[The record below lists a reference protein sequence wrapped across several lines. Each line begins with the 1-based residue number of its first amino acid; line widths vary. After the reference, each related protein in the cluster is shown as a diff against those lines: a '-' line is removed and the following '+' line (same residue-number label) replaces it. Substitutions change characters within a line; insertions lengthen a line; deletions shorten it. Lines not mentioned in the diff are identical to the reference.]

1 MENSLLR
8 PSSVR
13 TYNSLFNKWVVP
25 VMKENTGGPWNVN
38 KLAAIVWRWHNVHN
52 LAPRTI
58 KILIRL
64 LGAEVKHLGVELPL
78 RAVTTQI
85 MRSVQT
91 EEAKALTKEQSKLL
105 LEACKGT
112 ELYLP
117 VLLALHTGMR
127 RGEVFGLKWADVDI
141 FQGQIKVQRSYDG
154 PTKNGKSRVV
164 PISLLLEKELLD
176 KIPMKADNSGMP
188 VVPVKFDP
196 NPLLRGA
203 CRRAGIEPINFH
215 ALRHTFCTLALESGI
230 SPRKVSQVA
239 GHTNVSTTLNIYWS
253 VSQEKMDLEFLK

>member
-8 PSSVR
+8 PGSSR
-13 TYNSLFNKWVVP
+13 TYNSLFNKWIRP
-25 VMKENTGGPWNVN
+25 LMETGGPWDEARFH
-38 KLAAIVWRWHNVHN
+38 KCLSFWLHKHK
-52 LAPRTI
+52 LAPRTV

-64 LGAEVKHLGVELPL
+64 LGAEVGRLGVVLPL
-78 RAVTTQI
+78 RAATTQI
-85 MRSVQT
+85 MKSVQD

-105 LEACKGT
+105 LEACQGT

-141 FQGQIKVQRSYDG
+141 FHGQIKVQRSYTG

-164 PISLLLEKELLD
+164 PISLTLEKVLLD
-176 KIPMKADNSGMP
+176 KIPMKADNSDKL
-188 VVPVKFDP
+188 VVSSKFDP
-196 NPLLRGA
+196 NPALRAA

-215 ALRHTFCTLALESGI
+215 ALRHTFATLALESGK
-230 SPRKVSQVA
+230 SPRKVQQVL
-239 GHTNVSTTLNIYWS
+239 GHSALSTTLNVYWS
-253 VSQEKMDLEFLK
+253 VTQEKLTMEFLE

>member
-8 PSSVR
+8 PGSSR
-13 TYNSLFNKWVVP
+13 TYNSLFNKWIRP
-25 VMKENTGGPWNVN
+25 LMETGEPWDEARFHRC
-38 KLAAIVWRWHNVHN
+38 LSFWLHRHQ
-52 LAPRTI
+52 LAPRTV

-64 LGAEVKHLGVELPL
+64 LGAEVRRLGVVLPL
-78 RAVTTQI
+78 RATTIQI
-85 MRSVQT
+85 MKSVQD

-105 LEACKGT
+105 LEACQGT
-112 ELYLP
+112 GLYLP

-141 FQGQIKVQRSYDG
+141 FHGQIKVQRSYDG

-164 PISLLLEKELLD
+164 PISLALEKVLLD
-176 KIPMKADNSGMP
+176 KIPMTTDNSDKM
-188 VVPVKFDP
+188 VVSSKFDP
-196 NPLLRGA
+196 NPALRAA

-230 SPRKVSQVA
+230 SPRKVAQVA
-239 GHTNVSTTLNIYWS
+239 GHTSVSTTLSTYWS
-253 VSQEKMDLEFLK
+253 VTTEKMDTGFLE